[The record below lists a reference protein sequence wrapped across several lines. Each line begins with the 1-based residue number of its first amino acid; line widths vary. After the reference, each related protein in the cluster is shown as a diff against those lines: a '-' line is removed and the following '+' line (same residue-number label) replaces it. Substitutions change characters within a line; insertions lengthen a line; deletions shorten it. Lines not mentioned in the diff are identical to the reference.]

1 MKYSEKK
8 SIKIEVYVI
17 RDGTFGKPFKIAIAH
32 CRKLAKRLHNM
43 IHNLTPTQQNQFQ
56 RALILKDR
64 CCCCKQEIKTLLHI
78 ITCPC

>member
-43 IHNLTPTQQNQFQ
+43 IHNLTPT
-56 RALILKDR
+56 
-64 CCCCKQEIKTLLHI
+64 
-78 ITCPC
+78 